1 MENMIIHVSLKN
13 DHQNVLQSGNQ
24 NDFLNIKLLSS
35 FTVISFFIQKTKK
48 NKKPTHI
55 SSYLLICGTFVL
67 QQRAATGCYCYFHAW
82 VLKYQ
87 LVCYHF
93 I

>member
-1 MENMIIHVSLKN
+1 MENMIIHVALKN

-48 NKKPTHI
+48 TKNPPT
-55 SSYLLICGTFVL
+55 YLLM
-67 QQRAATGCYCYFHAW
+67 Y
-82 VLKYQ
+82 
-87 LVCYHF
+87 
-93 I
+93 

>member
-1 MENMIIHVSLKN
+1 MFFNLATKMIFLILNSY
-13 DHQNVLQSGNQ
+13 QALQG
-24 NDFLNIKLLSS
+24 FLFLS
-35 FTVISFFIQKTKK
+35 KK
-48 NKKPTHI
+48 KQTKPTHI
-55 SSYLLICGTFVL
+55 SSYVLICGTFVL
-67 QQRAATGCYCYFHAW
+67 QQRAATGCNCYFYAR